1 MLLVCEMNEKFKLKD
16 GRSVDIKRL
25 SKNDYEFNNNYEFV
39 HEWLRKVSKFLAKG
53 FKEENLEK
61 DKSELY
67 YILLDNKISF
77 FIGALF
83 EKKIVASASLRLNPF
98 NEKESHIGTWGIAIH
113 PDFQNQGLGV
123 KLLTLLENIAKEKG
137 LKKLEAEYYNGNVS
151 AEILYLEK
159 MKYTVEGR
167 KRYTGLLSDG
177 TYADKILIG
186 KIIDKI
192 LK

>member
-1 MLLVCEMNEKFKLKD
+1 MIEKFKLKD
-16 GRSVDIKRL
+16 GRSIVIKRL
-25 SKNDYEFNNNYEFV
+25 SKSDYEINNNYEFV
-39 HEWLRKVSKFLAKG
+39 HKWLRKVSKFLAKE

-61 DKSELY
+61 DKRELY
-67 YILLDNKISF
+67 DILSDDKISF

-83 EKKIVASASLRLNPF
+83 ENKIMASASLKLNPF

-113 PDFQNQGLGV
+113 PNFQNQGLGV

-137 LKKLEAEYYNGNVS
+137 IKKLEAEYYDGNKS

-167 KRYTGLLSDG
+167 KKYTGLLSDG

-186 KIIDKI
+186 KIIDKT
-192 LK
+192 LKS

>member
-1 MLLVCEMNEKFKLKD
+1 MIEKFKLKD
-16 GRSVDIKRL
+16 SRFVVIKRL
-25 SKNDYEFNNNYEFV
+25 FKSDYEINNNYEFV
-39 HEWLRKVSKFLAKG
+39 HKWLRNVSKFLAKG

-61 DKSELY
+61 DKKELY
-67 YILLDNKISF
+67 NILSNDKMSI

-83 EKKIVASASLRLNPF
+83 ENKIIASASLKLNPF

-113 PDFQNQGLGV
+113 PNFQNQGLGV

-137 LKKLEAEYYNGNVS
+137 LKKLEAEYYDGNKS

-167 KRYTGLLSDG
+167 KKYTGLLSDG

-186 KIIDKI
+186 KIIDKT

>member
-1 MLLVCEMNEKFKLKD
+1 MIEKFKLKD
-16 GRSVDIKRL
+16 GRFVVIKRL
-25 SKNDYEFNNNYEFV
+25 SKSDYEINNNYEFV
-39 HEWLRKVSKFLAKG
+39 HKWLRKVSKFLAKE

-61 DKSELY
+61 DKRELY
-67 YILLDNKISF
+67 NILSDDKTSF

-83 EKKIVASASLRLNPF
+83 ENEIMASASLKLNPF

-113 PDFQNQGLGV
+113 PDFQNQGLGL

-137 LKKLEAEYYNGNVS
+137 LKKLEAEYYDGNKS

-167 KRYTGLLSDG
+167 KKYTGLLNDG
-177 TYADKILIG
+177 TYVDKILIG
-186 KIIDKI
+186 KIIDKT
-192 LK
+192 LKS